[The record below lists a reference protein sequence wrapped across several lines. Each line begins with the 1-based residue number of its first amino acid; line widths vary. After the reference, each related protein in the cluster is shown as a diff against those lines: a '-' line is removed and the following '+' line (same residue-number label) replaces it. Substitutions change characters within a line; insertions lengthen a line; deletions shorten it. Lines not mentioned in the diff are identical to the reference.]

1 MQTEK
6 VLISKKE
13 AANLLSLSVR
23 SVEYLIQFRELP
35 SRRIGRRVL
44 IPRQA
49 LEQFARRDHRTKPSK
64 KQKQMTT
71 ALGEKEESNDYS
83 ER

>member
-1 MQTEK
+1 MQTQK

-23 SVEYLIQFRELP
+23 SLEYLIQRRELP
-35 SRRIGRRVL
+35 SRRVGRRVL

-49 LEQFARRDHRTKPSK
+49 LEYFARRDHQTKPNK
-64 KQKQMTT
+64 KGKRVT
-71 ALGEKEESNDYS
+71 AAIGGTEESND
-83 ER
+83 